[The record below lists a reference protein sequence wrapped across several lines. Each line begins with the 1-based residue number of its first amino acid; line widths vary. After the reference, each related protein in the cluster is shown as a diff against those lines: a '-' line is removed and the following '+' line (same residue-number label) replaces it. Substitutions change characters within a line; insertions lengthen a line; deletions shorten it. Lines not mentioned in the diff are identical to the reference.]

1 MKISEVIALRIRQIL
16 KQRKMTQYKLEQISC
31 ISHNTMINLLNG
43 RYNAANMRTVF
54 IIINSLGM
62 TIKDFFDDPLFDFE
76 QIHTD

>member
-16 KQRKMTQYKLEQISC
+16 KQRKMTQYKLEQISG

-62 TIKDFFDDPLFDFE
+62 TIKDFFDDPLFDFN

>member
-16 KQRKMTQYKLEQISC
+16 KQRKMTQYKLEQISG

-62 TIKDFFDDPLFDFE
+62 TIKDFFDDPLFDFDDMN
-76 QIHTD
+76 ID